1 MYLIDS
7 HCHLDF
13 AQFDLDREYILTHCQ
28 QIGVNDI
35 VIPGVTAN
43 SWDNLLAVCKQST
56 MLHPALGLHPMFINE
71 HQPEHLNQLTEQISN
86 HHIIAIGEIG
96 LDFYIADHDKD
107 LQIHLFTEQLKIAQQ
122 SKLPVLLH
130 VRKAHEQTI
139 SLLKKHP
146 VSGGIIHAFNGSLQ
160 QAQQYQSLGF
170 LLGIGGA
177 ITHPNATRLRA
188 MVSQLPLSS
197 IALETDAPDMPLHL
211 MKQQHNT
218 PENIAVILDVLATL
232 RSESKDGIA
241 MATTANCR
249 RVLTLA
255 NKQGI

>member
-13 AQFDLDREYILTHCQ
+13 KQFDLDRENILTRCQ
-28 QIGVNDI
+28 QLGINDI

-43 SWDNLLAVCKQST
+43 SWDNLLAVCQKFT
-56 MLHPALGLHPMFINE
+56 MLHPALGLHPMFMNE
-71 HQPEHLNQLTEQISN
+71 HQPEHLNQLTAQISN

-107 LQIHLFTEQLKIAQQ
+107 SQIHLFTEQLKIAQQ

-130 VRKAHEQTI
+130 VRKAHDQTI
-139 SLLKKHP
+139 TLLKKYP
-146 VSGGIIHAFNGSLQ
+146 VSGGIIHAFSGSLQ
-160 QAQQYQSLGF
+160 QARQYQELDF

-177 ITHPNATRLRA
+177 ITHPKATRLRA
-188 MVSQLPLSS
+188 MVSQLSLSS
-197 IALETDAPDMPLHL
+197 IALETDAPDMPLYL

-218 PENIAVILDVLATL
+218 PENIAVILDVLTTL
-232 RSESKDGIA
+232 RSESNDEIA
-241 MATTANCR
+241 LATSTNCR
-249 RVLTLA
+249 RVLKLI
-255 NKQGI
+255 NK